1 MKTIKLRYLFMILV
15 MCFGAL
21 SVSAQ
26 SDIPLLG
33 PSRATKPLSAKER
46 RNVDKTINQTNTNRD
61 NVAINEDSIVAN
73 AADIAA
79 MGDSL
84 TTDELVQ
91 FRLAKG
97 GTPIAGTNMSR
108 TFRATSTD
116 SAIPLNWLTELAT
129 NEYIEVYGTSDTNAD
144 NFTINN
150 LTLTVVTH

>member
-97 GTPIAGTNMSR
+97 GTPYSWHEYVPYISR
-108 TFRATSTD
+108 H
-116 SAIPLNWLTELAT
+116 
-129 NEYIEVYGTSDTNAD
+129 
-144 NFTINN
+144 IN
-150 LTLTVVTH
+150 